1 MMRQLRLVLVFAA
14 VVVGCYYVGFLTASF
29 FKHGCSL
36 AAACGRLPQATHDLL
51 AALGYVAVGVA
62 GLAAGLLAHEA
73 GHGVAGLMSGYR
85 PVSFRLLSLVFTG
98 DGRGRLRVRRYGI
111 AGTFGQC
118 LMEPPAGP
126 ADRLPVVAYNLGGI
140 VANSLLALAAAGVAC
155 AAGLGSVRIG
165 AGVVAAVNAYL
176 ALVNGIPSRAAGV
189 PNDGCNVRCLRHDA
203 GARRLFV
210 QQLRLNAALQR
221 GVRPA
226 QVPAGWAE
234 WHGVPDAADAMQLM
248 QFLFHVSRLLDQGRL
263 HQALADLTAVW
274 EQRSRMLPL
283 LRREVACELTFCAA
297 VLQRQDRVEQAY
309 GPDVARYAGHYR
321 RMMSGKQRLLWAVAR
336 YVEHDEARAQALL
349 RELEDR
355 RGSYLMAGE
364 VASDLAIMHALS
376 AGTYP
381 ADAPPAGE

>member
-1 MMRQLRLVLVFAA
+1 MRQLRLVLVFAA

-140 VANSLLALAAAGVAC
+140 VANALLALAAAGVAC
-155 AAGLGSVRIG
+155 AAGPGSVRIG
-165 AGVVAAVNAYL
+165 AG
-176 ALVNGIPSRAAGV
+176 GAGS
-189 PNDGCNVRCLRHDA
+189 GQC
-203 GARRLFV
+203 
-210 QQLRLNAALQR
+210 
-221 GVRPA
+221 
-226 QVPAGWAE
+226 
-234 WHGVPDAADAMQLM
+234 
-248 QFLFHVSRLLDQGRL
+248 VS
-263 HQALADLTAVW
+263 
-274 EQRSRMLPL
+274 
-283 LRREVACELTFCAA
+283 
-297 VLQRQDRVEQAY
+297 
-309 GPDVARYAGHYR
+309 GPR
-321 RMMSGKQRLLWAVAR
+321 
-336 YVEHDEARAQALL
+336 
-349 RELEDR
+349 
-355 RGSYLMAGE
+355 
-364 VASDLAIMHALS
+364 
-376 AGTYP
+376 
-381 ADAPPAGE
+381 